1 MARMLSLKSDHH
13 WSEACYD
20 QTSEFIKSILPEEN
34 TFIDGFYNTKKHM
47 EGLGLPSVKIDCC
60 VNGCMIYWG
69 EDTNLDSCK
78 FCSQSRMMRRPI
90 FHKSRTPDQ
99 TQQPTQQRTP
109 RTPELT
115 QHSTPEMSQHHTPD
129 QTPQNTPRQTPDPDT
144 SSESSTSIINGA
156 WKVGTMHD
164 DGCIRVKVIEGVGSC
179 STQITSIMHERLE
192 PKGFAWKS
200 VSKDAKKF
208 YFEEFKKWFV
218 WRQEDNLVY
227 EAWQKSAAY
236 RYKDLRSRARGKWE
250 KKKQLDNRIGK
261 DVWLSWIEEWKTP
274 ECQKKTE
281 IKRDNRKGGVVRND
295 YPATH
300 TAGSSSHRKTEA
312 RLEKIKSLRAERS
325 QPADGSSTPQP
336 VDENQLFY
344 DAVGGRNSRN
354 KIYGLG
360 SSQDLFYAPSSSTI
374 AHFSNSSH
382 PNSQDYEKLQTE
394 LEVMKE
400 RMKEM
405 DTMQQRMK
413 DMENLLARMADNQM
427 Q

>member
-1 MARMLSLKSDHH
+1 
-13 WSEACYD
+13 
-20 QTSEFIKSILPEEN
+20 
-34 TFIDGFYNTKKHM
+34 
-47 EGLGLPSVKIDCC
+47 
-60 VNGCMIYWG
+60 
-69 EDTNLDSCK
+69 
-78 FCSQSRMMRRPI
+78 MMRRPI

-99 TQQPTQQRTP
+99 TQQLTQQRTP

-129 QTPQNTPRQTPDPDT
+129 QTPQNTPRQTPDPNT
-144 SSESSTSIINGA
+144 SGESSTSVINGA

-164 DGCIRVKVIEGVGSC
+164 DGRIRVEVIEGVLEPSNKC

-200 VSKDAKKF
+200 VSKDTKKF
-208 YFEEFKKWFV
+208 YFEEFKKWF
-218 WRQEDNLVY
+218 
-227 EAWQKSAAY
+227 
-236 RYKDLRSRARGKWE
+236 
-250 KKKQLDNRIGK
+250 I
-261 DVWLSWIEEWKTP
+261 LSP
-274 ECQKKTE
+274 E
-281 IKRDNRKGGVVRND
+281 
-295 YPATH
+295 
-300 TAGSSSHRKTEA
+300 
-312 RLEKIKSLRAERS
+312 
-325 QPADGSSTPQP
+325 DGSSF
-336 VDENQLFY
+336 VS
-344 DAVGGRNSRN
+344 GRNSRN
-354 KIYGLG
+354 MIYGLG

-394 LEVMKE
+394 LKVMKE

>member
-1 MARMLSLKSDHH
+1 MIDTEDILTRLNDVEGTSVDLDDDEGSSEEETHNDTEDEESPKTDNSDDE
-13 WSEACYD
+13 SDESAMYLY
-20 QTSEFIKSILPEEN
+20 TMFFPIV
-34 TFIDGFYNTKKHM
+34 IDNHM
-47 EGLGLPSVKIDCC
+47 HYE
-60 VNGCMIYWG
+60 
-69 EDTNLDSCK
+69 
-78 FCSQSRMMRRPI
+78 MMRRPI

-129 QTPQNTPRQTPDPDT
+129 QTPQNTPQQTPDPDM
-144 SSESSTSIINGA
+144 SGESSTSIINGA

-164 DGCIRVKVIEGVGSC
+164 DGRIRVEVIEGVLEPSNKC

-200 VSKDAKKF
+200 VSKDTKKF

-227 EAWQKSAAY
+227 EAWQKSVAY
-236 RYKDLRSRARGKWE
+236 RYKDLRSRAREKWE

-300 TAGSSSHRKTEA
+300 TAGSSSHRKTAA
-312 RLEKIKSLRAERS
+312 RL
-325 QPADGSSTPQP
+325 
-336 VDENQLFY
+336 
-344 DAVGGRNSRN
+344 
-354 KIYGLG
+354 
-360 SSQDLFYAPSSSTI
+360 DLFYAPSSSII